1 MTTRLRLA
9 ICSLIFGLTAL
20 GTTRA
25 AWAQLCFQR
34 VGGVPGAY
42 NQPPD
47 WWTSGSTPLGS
58 ATNRFIDDPRW
69 QGATEQSQIGDTANF
84 RALVETTTTGA
95 RNLVLAWHIR
105 VDPSNANDRLYVGF
119 WDETTTLGNVFRIEK
134 TVTAATSVAGGTYAS
149 GAYNGRF
156 FHISGSGTGWALNN
170 ATSALVPPLP
180 DWLKNDTRIDE
191 ICSGS
196 GTCDEWAV
204 RMHIPI
210 DPAADVAS
218 DNPTGV
224 KLTTGGRFRF
234 WYQIQNGMTLGT
246 AAVYNWPDGVTVAAE
261 GSPACSS
268 ITQICLPDPADPTTP
283 WNEIQDGGTCHGDIG
298 LQPGHIF
305 VNTSGSIQVS
315 LSAVNHF
322 HAQPTN
328 FLTAPQSGDAIQGT
342 FRIANWGSAVGVSPT
357 FLPICANQISGPAT
371 PQIGTLGVF
380 DIACDWTV
388 PDPCDFKP
396 PGDPCGPSAG
406 SRTTDQCLLVDVA
419 ASPHN
424 GPFVFSPASAWQN
437 MMFTGASRVEKT
449 AILDLQGLPALPGGN
464 PNRDLY
470 VYIKASNLPETPPA
484 ADRAPIP
491 PRPPTGRTNDG
502 PAGDRQKETAIELPK
517 RGAIDRQTAQVVAEA
532 MRSGRLS
539 FDEVQ
544 AVMPTY
550 VAYVWHDSGKTQGT
564 GATATKLLDVQPSFG
579 MFVWHDGD
587 LNGWRHSF
595 EGRNI
600 TPLGPNFFKVSVPEG
615 GTARVTARVTACQ
628 LPLCLDHYATGR
640 TLLLVFL
647 LALLIVLL
655 LGLLVRKLTRPG
667 GP

>member
-1 MTTRLRLA
+1 M
-9 ICSLIFGLTAL
+9 SLFLCLTAL
-20 GTTRA
+20 ALARSARA
-25 AWAQLCFQR
+25 QDVCFQR

-42 NQPPD
+42 GQPPD

-69 QGATEQSQIGDTANF
+69 QGATEYSHIGDTANF
-84 RALVETTTTGA
+84 RALVETTAAG
-95 RNLVLAWHIR
+95 RNLVLAWHVR
-105 VDPSNANDRLYVGF
+105 ADPSNANDRLYVGF

-134 TVTAATSVAGGTYAS
+134 TSTTATPVAGGTFAS

-170 ATSALVPPLP
+170 ATSAIVPPLP
-180 DWLKNDTRIDE
+180 DWLKNDTRVDE
-191 ICSGS
+191 ICSGT
-196 GTCDEWAV
+196 TCDEWAV

-224 KLTTGGRFRF
+224 KLTTGGKFRF

-246 AAVYNWPDGVTVAAE
+246 SAVYGWPDGVAVASE
-261 GSPACSS
+261 GNPPCTS
-268 ITQICLPDPADPTTP
+268 ITGICLPDPSDPTTP
-283 WNEIQDGGTCHGDIG
+283 WNEIQDGGSCHGDIG

-305 VNTSGSIQVS
+305 NNTSGSIEVS

-328 FLTAPQSGDAIQGT
+328 FLTSAQSGDAIQGT
-342 FRIANWGSAVGVSPT
+342 FRIANWGSAVGVSPG
-357 FLPICANQISGPAT
+357 FLPICTNQISGPAAT
-371 PQIGTLGVF
+371 PVPGSGNF

-388 PDPCDFKP
+388 PNPCDFKP
-396 PGDPCGPSAG
+396 SGDPCGPSAG

-424 GPFVFSPASAWQN
+424 GPYLFSPASAWQN

-449 AILDLQGLPALPGGN
+449 AFLDLRALPALPGGN

-470 VYIKASNLPETPPA
+470 VYIKASNLPETAPTA
-484 ADRAPIP
+484 ERAPIP
-491 PRPPTGRTNDG
+491 ARPPTGRTNDG
-502 PAGDRQKETAIELPK
+502 PAREKAAPIELPK
-517 RGAIDRQTAQVVAEA
+517 RGAIGRQTAQVIAEA
-532 MRSGRLS
+532 LSAGRLS
-539 FDEVQ
+539 FDEAQ

-550 VAYVWHDSGKTQGT
+550 VAYVWHDSGKVLGT
-564 GATATKLLDVQPSFG
+564 GGSATKLLDGQPSFG

-595 EGRNI
+595 EGRNV

-628 LPLCLDHYATGR
+628 LPLCLDHYVTGR
-640 TLLLVFL
+640 TLLLLFL

-655 LGLLVRKLTRPG
+655 LGLAVRKLVHP
-667 GP
+667 